1 MASIGSKRRS
11 GESTQ
16 VRHHGED
23 AAMALALLLVSIF
36 GLAVA
41 TLLLLELLAAVPT
54 AIGFIVLVSIVAAC
68 VMLGRAVREK
78 LASLPQLQ
86 RGPIPIVRQLRR

>member
-1 MASIGSKRRS
+1 MAGERTKRRAS
-11 GESTQ
+11 VSARPPTL
-16 VRHHGED
+16 GED
-23 AAMALALLLVSIF
+23 AAMALALLLVSVF

-54 AIGFIVLVSIVAAC
+54 AIGFVVLVSIAAAF

-78 LASLPQLQ
+78 VASLPQLQ
-86 RGPIPIVRQLRR
+86 RGPIPTVRQIRR